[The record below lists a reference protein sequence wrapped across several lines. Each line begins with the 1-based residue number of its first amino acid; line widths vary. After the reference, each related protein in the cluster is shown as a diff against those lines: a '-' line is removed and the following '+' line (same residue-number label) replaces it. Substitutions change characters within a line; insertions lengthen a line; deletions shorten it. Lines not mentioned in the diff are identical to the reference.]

1 MDAKQ
6 MAKWRDKMR
15 LASHKQAKGLF
26 STKDGTQARAAVSKK
41 STQNPKNYDW
51 TSSYSTT
58 DRPKIYSDAGAEND
72 PNPDNKPVIVRDL
85 EGELDEI
92 SDEEF
97 EAQREA
103 KQAYYNNQIGLGN
116 MRVQLPPPG
125 AAPAPAKSA
134 E

>member
-15 LASHKQAKGLF
+15 VGKEKRDKGLF
-26 STKDGTQARAAVSKK
+26 SDQRAPVSKK
-41 STQNPKNYDW
+41 SSQSHKNYDW
-51 TSSYSTT
+51 TASYDTT
-58 DRPKIYSDAGAEND
+58 SRPKIYSDQDASSD

-92 SDEEF
+92 SDEEY

-103 KQAYYNNQIGLGN
+103 KQAYYNQQIGLGN

-125 AAPAPAKSA
+125 AKKPDDAKA
-134 E
+134 LPRQ